1 MPLAPIADIRRR
13 ELVEAAWE
21 IIKRDGLQ
29 FAATAKIEREAGAS
43 RGTIHKYFKH
53 REELLERSVRH
64 ALAQRQRELVHR
76 LTRSGSPS
84 ERLWSIIAV
93 NLHPRYL
100 EPGFSRAWIS
110 IVAEGTEKKAYERLV
125 KAVYGREH
133 SNIAHC
139 LRLMRHNIDDTA
151 LALQLFFDGSRYR
164 SGFLTKTYA
173 AKEEAQRLMHF
184 MMHNV
189 PRFNRG
195 EAEQEIS
202 TWPESQ

>member
-1 MPLAPIADIRRR
+1 MALAPIADIRRR

-21 IIKRDGLQ
+21 VIKRDGLQ
-29 FAATAKIEREAGAS
+29 FATTAKIEREAGAS

-53 REELLERSVRH
+53 REALLGQSVRH
-64 ALAQRQRELVHR
+64 ALAYRQQELVGR
-76 LTRSGSPS
+76 LRRSGSPS

-110 IVAEGTEKKAYERLV
+110 IVAEGTEKEAYERLV
-125 KAVYGREH
+125 KAVYSREH

-139 LRLMRHNIDDTA
+139 LRLLRHTRDDTA

-164 SGFLTKTYA
+164 SGFLTKTYT
-173 AKEEAQRLMHF
+173 AKDEARRFMHF
-184 MMHNV
+184 MTHSV
-189 PRFNRG
+189 PPFDRSQ
-195 EAEQEIS
+195 AEQEIS
-202 TWPESQ
+202 TWPDSQ